1 MNAES
6 EICLVRGLSRLKWF
20 HETRPHIVCFT
31 VMSDA
36 LANRHWRMS
45 IFLWIGLPFIAF
57 VGIAKAAPDLVPAWK
72 AQSGSGVT
80 GTFTAARE
88 VCSHGSCD
96 FYGSWRA
103 ADGTSTRT
111 DVLLYDEP
119 DSLRI
124 GETAVALDS
133 GAAGGVFSTAG
144 GSSYLLLTAFAVGG
158 LAAAIA
164 WPVFLWRTWHSWRRR
179 RTSSP
184 ESAEVAAGP
193 GIEKERSSAGR

>member
-1 MNAES
+1 MINSPA
-6 EICLVRGLSRLKWF
+6 K
-20 HETRPHIVCFT
+20 
-31 VMSDA
+31 
-36 LANRHWRMS
+36 RHWRMS
-45 IFLWIGLPFIAF
+45 VFLWIGLPFIAF

-96 FYGSWRA
+96 FYGDWKA

-111 DVLLYDEP
+111 NVLLYDGP
-119 DSLRI
+119 DSMPV

-133 GAAGGVFSTAG
+133 GAPGGVFATGG
-144 GSSYLLLTAFAVGG
+144 GSSHLLLTAFAVGG

-164 WPVFLWRTWHSWRRR
+164 WPVFLWRTW
-179 RTSSP
+179 RTSHGRRIPSP
-184 ESAEVAAGP
+184 EPAGAA
-193 GIEKERSSAGR
+193 A

>member
-1 MNAES
+1 
-6 EICLVRGLSRLKWF
+6 
-20 HETRPHIVCFT
+20 
-31 VMSDA
+31 MSDSPA
-36 LANRHWRMS
+36 KRHWRTS

-57 VGIAKAAPDLVPAWK
+57 VGLAKAAPDLVPAWK

-80 GTFTAARE
+80 GTFTAVRE

-96 FYGSWRA
+96 FYGGWKA

-124 GETAVALDS
+124 GETAVARDS
-133 GAAGGVFSTAG
+133 GSVAGVFATGG
-144 GSSYLLLTAFAVGG
+144 GSSYLLVTAFAVGG

-164 WPVFLWRTWHSWRRR
+164 WPVFLWRTWRSSRKR
-179 RTSSP
+179 RTSAP
-184 ESAEVAAGP
+184 ESVEAA
-193 GIEKERSSAGR
+193 A